1 MLELAK
7 LNLDGIAAMRSGGSV
22 LEAPGPFTY
31 WGAEEGALPRE
42 REPVQPL
49 KQLTHRNRVARDS

>member
-22 LEAPGPFTY
+22 LKALS
-31 WGAEEGALPRE
+31 AAEGALPRE
-42 REPVQPL
+42 HRLRAGRAELCREREPVRRL
-49 KQLTHRNRVARDS
+49 